1 MARRPSLPPFVAA
14 GVRLLAVAGVMLW
27 AGACAARQG
36 GPSVRPGAVRLDYL
50 GGVAYP
56 SNTLIAPATGL
67 RLGSFSGL
75 AFDRAGGRWL
85 AASDDVQQPR
95 LAWLDVE
102 VTSGAPAV
110 SVRGVLT
117 LSASTD
123 AAARAALARL
133 DMEGLVVLPDG
144 SFVVSNEGHTDRDG
158 VRRQPALLSVS
169 RGGVVTAVSHPPAGY
184 AIVAGES
191 GSGVRHNLGLESLT
205 RTPDGRLVSGLEQ
218 PLAQDGPVS
227 SASRGGRVRLI
238 EFRADG
244 AAWRPG
250 REWAYDLDPTPGQAG
265 YGAACQ
271 DGENGLAELYA
282 LDDRRFIALE
292 RACLVGAA
300 DAPAFNPVRLYLV
313 DVGGAEDV
321 SSRASLAGAAV
332 RPARKHLLLDLTT
345 VVARMPAALATLS
358 NFEGIAEGP
367 PAPDGSRTLLLV
379 SDDNFRATQT
389 LAFVWLKLHGL

>member
-14 GVRLLAVAGVMLW
+14 GVRLLALAGIAL
-27 AGACAARQG
+27 AAACAARLD
-36 GPSVRPGAVRLDYL
+36 RPVVQPDAVRLDYL

-56 SNTLIAPATGL
+56 PNTVGLARSGL
-67 RLGSFSGL
+67 RLGSFSAL
-75 AFDRAGGRWL
+75 AFDRVSGRWL

-95 LAWLDVE
+95 LAWLDVD
-102 VTSGAPAV
+102 VASGAPAV
-110 SVRGVLT
+110 SVRGVLMLT
-117 LSASTD
+117 ASADT
-123 AAARAALARL
+123 AARAALDRL

-158 VRRQPALLSVS
+158 VRRQPALLGVT
-169 RGGVVTAVSHPPAGY
+169 RDGVVTTVSHPPHSY
-184 AIVAGES
+184 AIAAS
-191 GSGVRHNLGLESLT
+191 GGVRHNLGLESLT

-250 REWAYDLDPTPGQAG
+250 REWAYALDPTPRQPG

-271 DGENGLAELYA
+271 DGENGLADLYA
-282 LDDRRFIALE
+282 LDDRRFVALE

-300 DAPAFNPVRLYLV
+300 DTPAFNPVRLYLV
-313 DVGGAEDV
+313 DVSGAEDV
-321 SSRASLAGAAV
+321 SSRASLAGATV
-332 RPARKHLLLDLTT
+332 RPARKRLLLDLTT
-345 VVARMPAALATLS
+345 VAARMPAALATLS

>member
-14 GVRLLAVAGVMLW
+14 GVRLLALAGIAL
-27 AGACAARQG
+27 AAACAARLD
-36 GPSVRPGAVRLDYL
+36 RPVVQPDAVRLDYL

-56 SNTLIAPATGL
+56 PNTVGLARSGL
-67 RLGSFSGL
+67 RLGSFSAL
-75 AFDRAGGRWL
+75 AFDRVGGRWL

-95 LAWLDVE
+95 LAWLDVD
-102 VTSGAPAV
+102 VASGAPAV
-110 SVRGVLT
+110 SVRGVLMLT
-117 LSASTD
+117 ASADT
-123 AAARAALARL
+123 AARAALDRL

-158 VRRQPALLSVS
+158 VRRQPALLGVS
-169 RGGVVTAVSHPPAGY
+169 RDGVVTTVSHPPDGY
-184 AIVAGES
+184 AIAATAGV
-191 GSGVRHNLGLESLT
+191 GVRHNLGLESLT

-250 REWAYDLDPTPGQAG
+250 REWAYDLDPTPRQPG

-271 DGENGLAELYA
+271 DGENGLADLYA
-282 LDDRRFIALE
+282 LDDRRFVALE

-313 DVGGAEDV
+313 DVSGAEDV
-321 SSRASLAGAAV
+321 SSRASLTGATV
-332 RPARKHLLLDLTT
+332 RPAQKRLLLDLTT
-345 VVARMPAALATLS
+345 VAARMPAALATLS

-389 LAFVWLKLHGL
+389 LAFVWLKLRGL